1 MDRRSAQAGG
11 SSRSVTPQL
20 GRAVAAA
27 FGVTVLLF
35 IVAVGSRAVPFPPGA
50 SEEST
55 AEPTES
61 LIAYLVVLIV
71 PAVIA
76 GIAVLASILLPQGR
90 PKEAGHRRV
99 ATPFGSMRWWMRVAA
114 VLGVIAAATTPLVFV
129 MWGVGRAPPARPT
142 IALSRSGAASASPRP
157 SASSVEMARESWVV
171 AIAVTAV
178 AGSGI
183 ALAGSLAFRRRR
195 PDRAE
200 TSRSTAEQ
208 FRRVL
213 ADSMADLRAEADP
226 RRAVI
231 AAYARMEHDL
241 SGVGL
246 PRRASETAPE
256 YLRRVLIHFEVSR
269 DAAARLTDL
278 FERAK
283 FGEGSVEADAKDE
296 AIACLERVA
305 AEVGGAGR

>member
-1 MDRRSAQAGG
+1 
-11 SSRSVTPQL
+11 
-20 GRAVAAA
+20 
-27 FGVTVLLF
+27 VLLF

-55 AEPTES
+55 VEPTES

-71 PAVIA
+71 PAAIA

-99 ATPFGSMRWWMRVAA
+99 ATPFGSMRWWLRVAL
-114 VLGVIAAATTPLVFV
+114 VLGLIAAAATPLAFV
-129 MWGVGRAPPARPT
+129 MWGVGNAPPARPT
-142 IALSRSGAASASPRP
+142 ISTSRPGVAPASPRP
-157 SASSVEMARESWVV
+157 SASSGEMVRGSWV
-171 AIAVTAV
+171 AV
-178 AGSGI
+178 AVAAAAGGGL
-183 ALAGSLAFRRRR
+183 ALVGSLAFRRRR
-195 PDRAE
+195 PDRTEA
-200 TSRSTAEQ
+200 SRSNVER

-213 ADSMADLRAEADP
+213 ADSVADLRAEADP

-256 YLRRVLIHFEVSR
+256 YLRRLLDHFNVSR

-283 FGEGSVEADAKDE
+283 FGGGSIDADAKDE

-305 AEVGGAGR
+305 AEVGQAGT